1 MLHWIRANW
10 ARTVRVLLGVT
21 LIGLGLGSEG
31 GATGI
36 LLAVIG
42 LIPLAAGILGWCPS
56 SPPPRPPEDESEI
69 SMRSDGGDG

>member
-1 MLHWIRANW
+1 MLKWTRANW
-10 ARTVRVLLGVT
+10 KRAVRVLLGIT

-56 SPPPRPPEDESEI
+56 PPPPRPPDDEQDA
-69 SMRSDGGDG
+69 SMRSGGESG